1 MSCQSFGLG
10 MVSQKKW
17 QKNYIATRKQNT
29 LQKRIAFSWI
39 LEENQWK
46 KYWQCSVETS
56 HSVGFFYYFYFETTF
71 CLDFFFF
78 FYFVLAFLLQHNI
91 NFKKSKS
98 KQNVSVSSTT
108 KPVNHLEI
116 HWRFFKNS
124 LLLRI
129 PDFGGFIAIHCKVN
143 FWNLKDLWKQDS
155 CSLKRGQSHSLFSFC
170 FRLLSW
176 KVVKMSHIHICK
188 AVSDWAPKNHTFLCL
203 MLTLHSPKHHLKP
216 TAFSSASLSP
226 DHLLANFKGIKC
238 SVRTAHEVFWAFLF
252 LLSFSS
258 SPCCCFAFLFVQT
271 GNCSLLGWGK
281 ELLSWGLFSLA
292 HNLFMVSGLLSGACK
307 LLTVQAELNQLWQ
320 DSMRKLTVPPLVL

>member
-1 MSCQSFGLG
+1 M
-10 MVSQKKW
+10 
-17 QKNYIATRKQNT
+17 
-29 LQKRIAFSWI
+29 
-39 LEENQWK
+39 
-46 KYWQCSVETS
+46 
-56 HSVGFFYYFYFETTF
+56 
-71 CLDFFFF
+71 
-78 FYFVLAFLLQHNI
+78 LQHNI

-98 KQNVSVSSTT
+98 KHNVSVSTTT

-129 PDFGGFIAIHCKVN
+129 PDFGGFIAIRYKVN

-203 MLTLHSPKHHLKP
+203 MLTLHSPKHRLKP
-216 TAFSSASLSP
+216 TAFSCASLSP
-226 DHLLANFKGIKC
+226 DHLLANFKGIKY
-238 SVRTAHEVFWAFLF
+238 SVRTAHEAFWAFLF

-258 SPCCCFAFLFVQT
+258 SPCYCFAFLFVQT

-292 HNLFMVSGLLSGACK
+292 RDLFMVSGLLSGACK